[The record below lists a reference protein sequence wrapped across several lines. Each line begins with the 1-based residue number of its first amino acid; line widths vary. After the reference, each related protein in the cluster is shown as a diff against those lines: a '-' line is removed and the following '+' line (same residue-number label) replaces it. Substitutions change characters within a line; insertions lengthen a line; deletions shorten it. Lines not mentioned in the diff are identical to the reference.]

1 MAGDGRTLES
11 RFLFHSEQPKTSIF
25 DMPDQHSTDIKRVA
39 ILFAGGPAP
48 AANAVISTAAFSFL
62 EDGAEVFGIMHG
74 YSSLAEYTGSGPLQA
89 GVDYVKFSKEQLTH
103 ARSSRGIMIGTART
117 NPGRHVSAPQHLD
130 DPELV
135 APLRRVYEALC
146 SLEVDALISIGG
158 DDTLKTANK
167 IKMFQDKLP
176 ADAHKFPVVHL
187 PKTID
192 NDYSG
197 IDFTFG
203 FFTAVETLAEEIRN
217 LNYDA
222 AAGRSYFLCEA
233 MGRSAG
239 WLAYGA
245 AIAGEASMVLSVEDI
260 TGALATEEI
269 VNQETGETRTVM
281 ALDRVVDRMVDMMLA
296 RERDER
302 EYGTIVLAEGMAEY
316 LPSKF
321 LEGVDRDDHGHIN
334 ISSINLGAMF
344 ASLLS
349 ARFTERTGRNRKVN
363 GLQLGYESRCAP
375 PHAYDV
381 MLGSQ
386 LGVGAYRALVEENF
400 NGVMVS
406 VSGQLDLHYVPFE
419 DLVDPETLVTK
430 VRFIE
435 PESDFHRLARFL
447 ETCVDA

>member
-1 MAGDGRTLES
+1 
-11 RFLFHSEQPKTSIF
+11 
-25 DMPDQHSTDIKRVA
+25 MPNHHDLDIKRVA

-62 EDGAEVFGIMHG
+62 EEGAQVFGIKHG
-74 YSSLAEYTGSGPLQA
+74 YSRLAEYSAAGPLVE
-89 GVDYVKFSKEQLTH
+89 GEDYVRFTHDSLVH
-103 ARSSRGIMIGTART
+103 ARSSRGIVIGTART
-117 NPGRHVSAPQHLD
+117 NPGKHVSSPAHLT

-135 APLRRVYEALC
+135 APLRRVYEGLC
-146 SLEVDALISIGG
+146 SLEIDALISIGG

-167 IKMFQDKLP
+167 MKLYQDTLP
-176 ADAHKFPVVHL
+176 PDSRRFPVVHL

-192 NDYSG
+192 NDYMG

-217 LNYDA
+217 LNFDA

-260 TGALATEEI
+260 VGSLAQEEM
-269 VNQETGETRTVM
+269 VNQETGEFRKVM
-281 ALDRVVDRMVDMMLA
+281 ALDRVIDRMVDMMLA
-296 RERDER
+296 REREGR
-302 EYGTIVLAEGMAEY
+302 PYGTIVLAEGMAEY
-316 LPSKF
+316 LPSKY
-321 LEGVDRDDHGHIN
+321 LEGVNRDDHGHIN
-334 ISSINLGAMF
+334 IASINLSSMI
-344 ASLLS
+344 SKMLS
-349 ARFTERTGRNRKVN
+349 ERYTDRTGRSRKVT

-386 LGVGAYRALVEENF
+386 LGVGAYRALVEEKL

-419 DLVDPETLVTK
+419 ELVDPQTLVTK

-435 PESDFHRLARFL
+435 PGSDFHRLARFL
-447 ETCVDA
+447 ETCVDS

>member
-1 MAGDGRTLES
+1 
-11 RFLFHSEQPKTSIF
+11 
-25 DMPDQHSTDIKRVA
+25 MPDYHDLDIKRVA

-62 EDGAEVFGIMHG
+62 EEGAQVFGIKHG
-74 YSSLAEYTGSGPLQA
+74 YSRLAEYTAAGPLQE
-89 GVDYVKFSKEQLTH
+89 GVDYIRFTHDSLTH
-103 ARSSRGIMIGTART
+103 ARTSRGIMIGTART
-117 NPGRHVSAPQHLD
+117 NPGKHVGAPEHLK

-135 APLRRVYEALC
+135 APLRRVYEGLC

-167 IKMFQDKLP
+167 LKMFQDNLP
-176 ADAHKFPVVHL
+176 ADARRFPVVHL

-222 AAGRSYFLCEA
+222 AAGRAYFLCEA

-260 TGALATEEI
+260 TGALASEE
-269 VNQETGETRTVM
+269 TDADSGKTRKVM
-281 ALDRVVDRMVDMMLA
+281 NLDRVIDRMVDMMVA
-296 RERDER
+296 REREGR
-302 EYGTIVLAEGMAEY
+302 QYGTIVIAEGMAEY
-316 LPSKF
+316 LPSKY
-321 LEGVDRDDHGHIN
+321 LEGVNRDDHGHIN
-334 ISSINLGAMF
+334 ISSINLA
-344 ASLLS
+344 ALIARQLS
-349 ARFTERTGRNRKVN
+349 KRYSERTGKSRKIN
-363 GLQLGYESRCAP
+363 GLQLGYEARCAP

-386 LGVGAYRALVEENF
+386 LGVGAYRALVEEKL

-406 VSGQLDLHYVPFE
+406 VSGQLDLHFVPFE
-419 DLVDPETLVTK
+419 QLVDPKTLVTK

-435 PESDFHRLARFL
+435 QGSDFHRLARFL
-447 ETCVDA
+447 ETCIDN

>member
-1 MAGDGRTLES
+1 
-11 RFLFHSEQPKTSIF
+11 
-25 DMPDQHSTDIKRVA
+25 MPDHHNLDIKRVA

-48 AANAVISTAAFSFL
+48 AANAVITTAAFSFL
-62 EDGAEVFGIMHG
+62 EEGAQVFGIKHG
-74 YSSLAEYTGSGPLQA
+74 YSRLAEYTAAGPLQE
-89 GVDYVKFSKEQLTH
+89 GSDYLRFTQDSLTH
-103 ARSSRGIMIGTART
+103 TRSSRGIMIGTART
-117 NPGRHVSAPQHLD
+117 NPGKHVSSPEHLR

-135 APLRRVYEALC
+135 APLRRVYEGLC

-167 IKMFQDKLP
+167 LKMFQDGLP
-176 ADAHKFPVVHL
+176 DNARRFPVVHL

-192 NDYSG
+192 NDYMG

-217 LNYDA
+217 LNFDA
-222 AAGRSYFLCEA
+222 AAGRAYFFCEA

-245 AIAGEASMVLSVEDI
+245 AIAGEASMVMSVEDVD
-260 TGALATEEI
+260 GALADTEV
-269 VNQETGETRTVM
+269 VNQETGETRKVM
-281 ALDRVVDRMVDMMLA
+281 AIDRVIDRMVDMMLA
-296 RERDER
+296 RERDGR
-302 EYGTIVLAEGMAEY
+302 EYGTIVVAEGMAEF
-316 LPSKF
+316 LPSSY
-321 LEGVDRDDHGHIN
+321 LEGVNRDDHGHIN
-334 ISSINLGAMF
+334 ISAINLATIM
-344 ASLLS
+344 SKLL
-349 ARFTERTGRNRKVN
+349 AKRYTERTGRARKIN

-386 LGVGAYRALVEENF
+386 LGVGAYRALVEEKL

-435 PESDFHRLARFL
+435 QGSDFHRLARFL
-447 ETCVDA
+447 ETCIDS